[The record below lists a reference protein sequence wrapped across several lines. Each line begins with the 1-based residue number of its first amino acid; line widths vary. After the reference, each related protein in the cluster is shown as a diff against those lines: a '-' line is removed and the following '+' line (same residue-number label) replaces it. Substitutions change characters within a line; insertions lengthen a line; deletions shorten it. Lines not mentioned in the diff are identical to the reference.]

1 MKHCIRALHSH
12 SFRWNILLIIPF
24 YLLFGAFLLVATKY
38 CFPPVFVSC
47 FSWILWAYDVFGRT
61 HTKDDEAKL
70 TLYCILMWTKKLN
83 GKVPRKRFPKDPMPK
98 REMDSIQSHNKENG
112 KTSNFF
118 FDALWFCLRLCF
130 TYSFC
135 LAFIGSRFLN
145 WNFITFLH
153 SHLTCWILWLDQM
166 CARQSNHERTN
177 TMFAANIKWKWNSII
192 VYIRKRVHCT
202 LWRYFS
208 ILREFRYTFYNLN

>member
-1 MKHCIRALHSH
+1 MKHCICALHSH
-12 SFRWNILLIIPF
+12 SFCWNILLIIPF

-47 FSWILWAYDVFGRT
+47 FSWILWACDVFGR
-61 HTKDDEAKL
+61 KL

-118 FDALWFCLRLCF
+118 LMLCDFVCDCVLLILFAPLSSEVGFELKLYYVSAF
-130 TYSFC
+130 TSDV
-135 LAFIGSRFLN
+135 
-145 WNFITFLH
+145 
-153 SHLTCWILWLDQM
+153 LDFM
-166 CARQSNHERTN
+166 TWSDVRTPIQSNPITKGQ
-177 TMFAANIKWKWNSII
+177 TQCLLLI
-192 VYIRKRVHCT
+192 
-202 LWRYFS
+202 
-208 ILREFRYTFYNLN
+208 